1 MLAKISLLFNTVRHL
16 KAKQLQY
23 QVYYR
28 LRKPGA
34 LKAYKKFFSPE
45 KLDYLLFKERPPVF
59 KTACEDNSF
68 TFLNLEV
75 QFGSAINWS
84 YSRNGK
90 LWNYNLQ
97 YGNYLL
103 QENIPLHKRVDWLKS
118 LYAWLQEGKLPL
130 EPYPASLRTIN
141 AMRLLSRHELD
152 DRDILAPL
160 HAELNFLFCRPEYH
174 LMGNHLLEN
183 AFAIMMGGAFFS
195 EPLWVEEGKEIL
207 QAELEEQILVDGAH
221 FELSPMYHQI
231 ILFRLLELI
240 DWYSK
245 WGGREEDFLFFMKG
259 KAGKMMA
266 WLENITFRN
275 GDIPH
280 FNDSA
285 PGIAFSS
292 GYLLDFGK
300 RLGIQAP
307 KGFGLGASGYRKF
320 SVDKYECIIDA
331 AEVGASYQPGH
342 AHADAL
348 SFILYANNK
357 PVFVEWGTSTYQI
370 GERRNQERATSAHN
384 TLVIG
389 GEDQSEVWGGF
400 RVARRARVSI
410 SKENEKSLTASHN
423 GYFRQGYIH
432 HRKFIFEDTHV
443 GITDRV
449 EKSKGKDAEK
459 MVLFHI
465 HPDRN
470 VRLEGKRI
478 TIDNSCT
485 MNFEGAADVS
495 LSNYDMADGYNNYKK
510 GVMVKVKMENT
521 LTTGIRFN

>member
-1 MLAKISLLFNTVRHL
+1 MLAKISLLFKTVRHL

-23 QVYYR
+23 QVVYR

-34 LKAYKKFFSPE
+34 LKAYSCSFVPE
-45 KLDYLLFKERPPVF
+45 KLAFLLFNEYPPVF
-59 KTACEDNSF
+59 IAAKEDNSF

-75 QFGSAINWS
+75 QFGSEIGWS
-84 YSRNGK
+84 YSRHGK

-103 QENIPLHKRVDWLKS
+103 QEDIPLQKRVEWLKS
-118 LYAWLQEGKLPL
+118 LYAWLQEGTLPL

-141 AMRLLSRHELD
+141 TIRLLSRHQLANK
-152 DRDILAPL
+152 DIVASLY
-160 HAELNFLFCRPEYH
+160 AELNFLFRRPEYH

-183 AFAIMMGGAFFS
+183 AFALLMGGAFFAA
-195 EPLWVEEGKEIL
+195 PLWVEKGIKIL
-207 QAELEEQILVDGAH
+207 QTELDEQILSDGAH

-240 DWYSK
+240 DWYSQ
-245 WGGREEDFLFFMKG
+245 WNEREENFLAFLKG
-259 KAGKMMA
+259 KAGIMMA
-266 WLENITFRN
+266 WMENITFRN

-292 GYLLDFGK
+292 GYLLDCGK
-300 RLGIQAP
+300 RLGIEKP
-307 KGFGLGASGYRKF
+307 KGVRLEASGYRKF
-320 SVDKYECIIDA
+320 NGDKYECVIDV

-357 PVFVEWGTSTYQI
+357 PLFVEWGTSTYQI
-370 GERRNQERATSAHN
+370 GERRSQERATAAHN
-384 TLVIG
+384 TLVIS

-410 SKENEKSLTASHN
+410 SKDDEKSLTASHN
-423 GYFRQGYIH
+423 GYQRQGYIH
-432 HRKFIFEDTHV
+432 HREFIFEKAGV
-443 GITDRV
+443 AITDRLEKSNGKEV
-449 EKSKGKDAEK
+449 EKI
-459 MVLFHI
+459 VYFHV
-465 HPDRN
+465 HPDRA
-470 VRLEGKRI
+470 VRLEEKNI
-478 TIDNSCT
+478 FIDSYCT
-485 MNFEGAADVS
+485 MKFEGAVDVALGS
-495 LSNYDMADGYNNYKK
+495 YEMAEGYNTYKK
-510 GVMVKVKMENT
+510 GVRVKVKMEDIMAT
-521 LTTGIRFN
+521 SIRFN